1 MSNEREVIDRMGQRV
16 LRGPLIGYKATDN
29 EMKCRGYQFS
39 EGKIFEHDGKLEHC
53 ESGFH
58 YCPEMPGVWDYYCMP
73 CRVWKVRVWE
83 VLEHTSYTGT
93 SFKCVAAKIEF
104 VEEIVLDGDHNSG
117 HRNSGHCNSGD
128 HNSGRRNSGDHNS
141 GYGNSGDRNSGH
153 CNSGDHNSGYRNS
166 GDRNSG
172 HCNSGDHNSGCRNSG
187 DHNSGYGNSGD
198 RNSGYCNSGDHNS
211 GYYNITNR
219 STGLFNTKESFHIF
233 NVTSK
238 IAWEDVDHNL
248 CYEFYKACKSDA
260 PFDYA
265 AYLAI
270 PNATIARLKAYHK
283 AAIAYRKEND

>member
-128 HNSGRRNSGDHNS
+128 HNSG
-141 GYGNSGDRNSGH
+141 
-153 CNSGDHNSGYRNS
+153 
-166 GDRNSG
+166 
-172 HCNSGDHNSGCRNSG
+172 CRNSG

-198 RNSGYCNSGDHNS
+198 RNSGDRNSGDHNS